1 MAKMWVSDRQ
11 KMYGRITAFF
21 ELKRDQRDKL
31 DSSPNLYRMFLL
43 AKNENYGKIRKILTE
58 EGII

>member
-11 KMYGRITAFF
+11 RMYGRITRYFQ
-21 ELKRDQRDKL
+21 LKAAQRDQL

-43 AKNENYGKIRKILTE
+43 AKNENYGKIRKILME

>member
-1 MAKMWVSDRQ
+1 MRYVTDRQ
-11 KMYGRITAFF
+11 QMYKRITEYFG
-21 ELKRDQRDKL
+21 LKAAQRDQL

-43 AKNENYGKIRKILTE
+43 VKNENYGKIRKILTE